1 MWLQSF
7 LVNQYFKGNI
17 SAPTHPTHGWGQQGL
32 VIFATLM
39 FVTINLHT
47 WLLLSSS
54 NEFKIS
60 RY

>member
-7 LVNQYFKGNI
+7 LVSQYFKGNI
-17 SAPTHPTHGWGQQGL
+17 SAPTHPTQGWGQQGL

-47 WLLLSSS
+47 WLPKNFSHQ
-54 NEFKIS
+54 NKA
-60 RY
+60 Y

>member
-7 LVNQYFKGNI
+7 LVSQYFKGNI
-17 SAPTHPTHGWGQQGL
+17 SAPTHPTQGWGQQGL
-32 VIFATLM
+32 VVFATLM

-54 NEFKIS
+54 T
-60 RY
+60 